1 MIGSLR
7 GLLDEVVSLGD
18 SVSEIV
24 VDVGGV
30 GYRLSVSTRT
40 VLDLGPPGTSVRLA
54 VHTHMRDSAITL
66 YGFSDRSERRCFEVL
81 VATHGV
87 GPGLALA
94 ILGLYRPPELA
105 RLVATN
111 DEAALTAVPGVGRKT
126 AARLLVELGTRVED
140 LTGGVVMIGSGA
152 GDAARAA
159 AAEVG
164 QALAALGYGPDEVR
178 PLLAGLPEEDDP
190 QTLLRQALRQLAAH
204 R

>member
-1 MIGSLR
+1 
-7 GLLDEVVSLGD
+7 
-18 SVSEIV
+18 
-24 VDVGGV
+24 
-30 GYRLSVSTRT
+30 
-40 VLDLGPPGTSVRLA
+40 VRD
-54 VHTHMRDSAITL
+54 TAITL
-66 YGFSDRSERRCFEVL
+66 YGFADRSERRCFEVL

-94 ILGLYRPPELA
+94 ILGLYRPHELA

-140 LTGGVVMIGSGA
+140 LTGGVVMAGTGA
-152 GDAARAA
+152 GEAARAA
-159 AAEVG
+159 ASEVG

-178 PLLAGLPEEDDP
+178 PLLAALPEEEDP
-190 QTLLRQALRQLAAH
+190 EMLLRQALRQLAAH